1 MATAPQEPVYASAAK
16 PWLKYYAEKYI
27 QQTLP
32 ECSAFDYVC
41 QRNKNRLSEPAME
54 YYGRKISYADLMVN
68 VKKTA
73 AAFRAIG
80 MKKGDIATV
89 VSVMTPEVIYAF
101 YAADMIG
108 ATLNLVDPRYSP
120 EGIHEYITEVDSHLL
135 ICLNVVYDRCRQA
148 AKRTNVERV
157 LVLSPADS
165 LPLHMAIGYKLTTPD
180 KNRYASN
187 VLHWKDFI
195 ATGENQS
202 TTAEPY
208 DPQHA
213 CVVVHT
219 GGTTGSP
226 KGVMLTDDNFN
237 AIAQQFSAYDHLFQK
252 GQKLM
257 NIMPP
262 FIAYGYAC
270 GVHLPLVLGLT
281 VIIIPNLDPAKLG
294 HLIWKYKPEHMFGV
308 PAHYQQMAADP
319 FLQKKDLDFIRNYA
333 AGGDAI
339 SIGAEQTVNDF
350 LTTHNVEYPMAKGY
364 GMTEVASAAT
374 VAAGVNNKP
383 GSVGIPM
390 VNTVISVF
398 DPGTDKELPIGERGE
413 LCISGPTMMKGYYG
427 KPAETAAVLQKHAD
441 GRVWVHTGD
450 IGYMDEDGF
459 VYLDSRIKRLII
471 RHDGFK
477 VFPSMIENVISRH
490 PAVHQCSVVGCTD
503 KDHVQ
508 GRLPF
513 VYVVLTPA
521 ADKKKRQIVR
531 ELRQLCKEELPEYV
545 QPVGYKFLSELPMTP
560 IGKVDYRKLEEE
572 ITARDY

>member
-1 MATAPQEPVYASAAK
+1 MITEPHKPVYASAAK
-16 PWLKYYAEKYI
+16 PWLKYYDQKFI
-27 QQTLP
+27 DQTVP
-32 ECSAFDYVC
+32 DCSAFEYVC
-41 QRNKNRLSEPAME
+41 HQNKNHLPETAID
-54 YYGRKISYADLMVN
+54 YYGRRITYADLIVN

-108 ATLNLVDPRYSP
+108 ATLNLVDPRYSA
-120 EGIHEYITEVDSHLL
+120 EGIREYIEEVDSHLL
-135 ICLNVVYDRCRQA
+135 ICLNVAYERCHQA
-148 AKRTNVERV
+148 AKHTHVERV
-157 LVLSPADS
+157 LVISPADS
-165 LPLHMAIGYKLTTPD
+165 LPLHLAVGYKLTNPD
-180 KNRYASN
+180 KNRYKSN

-195 ATGENQS
+195 AAGQNQS
-202 TTAEPY
+202 TNAEPY
-208 DPQHA
+208 DPQHT

-226 KGVMLTDDNFN
+226 KGVMLTDKDFN
-237 AIAQQFSAYDHLFQK
+237 SIAQQFGAYEKLFRR

-281 VIIIPNLDPAKLG
+281 VVIIPNLDPAKLG
-294 HLIWKYKPEHMFGV
+294 LLIWKHKPEHLFGV
-308 PAHYQQMAADP
+308 PAHYQQMAASP
-319 FLQKKDLDFIRNYA
+319 LLKNKDLSFIRNYA

-339 SIGAEQTVNDF
+339 TVGAEQTVDAF
-350 LTTHNVEYPMAKGY
+350 LKEHGAEFPLAKGY
-364 GMTEVASAAT
+364 GMTEVSSAAT
-374 VAAGVNNKP
+374 AAAGTVNKI
-383 GSVGIPM
+383 GSVGIPL
-390 VNTVISVF
+390 VNTVVSVF
-398 DPGTDKELPIGERGE
+398 EPGTENELPIGERGE
-413 LCISGPTMMKGYYG
+413 ICISGPAVMKGYYN
-427 KPAETAAVLQKHAD
+427 KPNETAILLHRHAD
-441 GRVWVHTGD
+441 GKLWAHTGD

-459 VYLDSRIKRLII
+459 VFLNSRIKRLII

-490 PAVHQCSVVGCTD
+490 PAVQQCSVVGCSD
-503 KDHVQ
+503 RDHVQ

-513 VYVVLTPA
+513 VYVVLEPE
-521 ADKKKRQIVR
+521 ADKKKRQIQR
-531 ELRQLCKEELPEYV
+531 ELRQLCREELPEYV
-545 QPVGYKFLSELPMTP
+545 QPVGYKFISEMPFTP

>member
-1 MATAPQEPVYASAAK
+1 MITEPHKPVYASAAK
-16 PWLKYYAEKYI
+16 PWLKYYDQKFI
-27 QQTLP
+27 DQTVP
-32 ECSAFDYVC
+32 DCSAFEYVC
-41 QRNKNRLSEPAME
+41 HQNKNHLPETAID
-54 YYGRKISYADLMVN
+54 YYGHRITYADLIVN

-108 ATLNLVDPRYSP
+108 ATLNLVDPRYSA
-120 EGIHEYITEVDSHLL
+120 EGIREYIEEVDSHLL
-135 ICLNVVYDRCRQA
+135 ICLNVAYERCHQA
-148 AKRTNVERV
+148 AKHTHVERV
-157 LVLSPADS
+157 LVISPADS
-165 LPLHMAIGYKLTTPD
+165 LPLHLAVGYKLTNPD
-180 KNRYASN
+180 KNRYKSN

-195 ATGENQS
+195 AAGQNQS
-202 TTAEPY
+202 TNAEPY
-208 DPQHA
+208 DPQHT

-226 KGVMLTDDNFN
+226 KGVMLTDKDFN
-237 AIAQQFSAYDHLFQK
+237 SIAQQFGAYEKLFRR

-281 VIIIPNLDPAKLG
+281 VVIIPNLDPAKLG
-294 HLIWKYKPEHMFGV
+294 LLIWKHKPEHLFGV
-308 PAHYQQMAADP
+308 PAHYQQMAASP
-319 FLQKKDLDFIRNYA
+319 LLKNKDLSFIRNYA

-339 SIGAEQTVNDF
+339 TVGAEQTVDAF
-350 LTTHNVEYPMAKGY
+350 LKEHGAEFPLAKGY
-364 GMTEVASAAT
+364 GMTEVSSAAT
-374 VAAGVNNKP
+374 AAAGTVNKI
-383 GSVGIPM
+383 GSVGIPL
-390 VNTVISVF
+390 VNTVVSVF
-398 DPGTDKELPIGERGE
+398 EPGTENELPIGERGE
-413 LCISGPTMMKGYYG
+413 ICISGPAVMKGYYN
-427 KPAETAAVLQKHAD
+427 KPNETAILLHRHAD
-441 GRVWVHTGD
+441 GKLWAHTGD

-459 VYLDSRIKRLII
+459 VFLNSRIKRLII

-490 PAVHQCSVVGCTD
+490 PAVQQCSVVGCTD
-503 KDHVQ
+503 RDHVQ

-513 VYVVLTPA
+513 VYVVLEPE
-521 ADKKKRQIVR
+521 ADKKKRQIQR
-531 ELRQLCKEELPEYV
+531 ELRQLCREELPEYV
-545 QPVGYKFLSELPMTP
+545 QPVGYKFISEMPFTP

>member
-1 MATAPQEPVYASAAK
+1 MITEPHKPVYASAAK
-16 PWLKYYAEKYI
+16 PWLKYYDQKFI
-27 QQTLP
+27 DQTVP
-32 ECSAFDYVC
+32 DCSAFEYVC
-41 QRNKNRLSEPAME
+41 HQNKNHLPETAID
-54 YYGRKISYADLMVN
+54 YYGRRITYADLIVN

-108 ATLNLVDPRYSP
+108 ATLNLVDPRYSA
-120 EGIHEYITEVDSHLL
+120 EGIREYIEEVDSHLL
-135 ICLNVVYDRCRQA
+135 ICLNVAYERCHQA
-148 AKRTNVERV
+148 AKHTHVERV
-157 LVLSPADS
+157 LVISPADS
-165 LPLHMAIGYKLTTPD
+165 LPLHLAVGYKLTNPD
-180 KNRYASN
+180 KNRYKSN

-195 ATGENQS
+195 AAGQNQS
-202 TTAEPY
+202 TNAEPY
-208 DPQHA
+208 DPQHT

-226 KGVMLTDDNFN
+226 KGVMLTDKDFN
-237 AIAQQFSAYDHLFQK
+237 SIAQQFGAYEKLFRR

-281 VIIIPNLDPAKLG
+281 VVIIPNLDPAKLG
-294 HLIWKYKPEHMFGV
+294 LLIWKHKPEHLFGV
-308 PAHYQQMAADP
+308 PAHYQQMAASP
-319 FLQKKDLDFIRNYA
+319 LLKNKDLSFIRNYA

-339 SIGAEQTVNDF
+339 TVGAEQTVDAF
-350 LTTHNVEYPMAKGY
+350 LKEHGAEFPLAKGY
-364 GMTEVASAAT
+364 GMTEVSSAAT
-374 VAAGVNNKP
+374 AAAGTVNKI
-383 GSVGIPM
+383 GSVGIPL
-390 VNTVISVF
+390 VNTVVSVF
-398 DPGTDKELPIGERGE
+398 EPGTENELPIGERGE
-413 LCISGPTMMKGYYG
+413 ICISGPAVMKGYYN
-427 KPAETAAVLQKHAD
+427 KPDETAILLHRHAD
-441 GRVWVHTGD
+441 GKLWAHTGD

-459 VYLDSRIKRLII
+459 VFLNSRIKRLII

-490 PAVHQCSVVGCTD
+490 PAVQQCSVVGCTD
-503 KDHVQ
+503 RDHVQ

-513 VYVVLTPA
+513 VYVVLEPE
-521 ADKKKRQIVR
+521 ADKKKRQIQR
-531 ELRQLCKEELPEYV
+531 ELRQLCREELPEYV
-545 QPVGYKFLSELPMTP
+545 QPVGYKFISEMPFTP

>member
-1 MATAPQEPVYASAAK
+1 MITEPHKPVYASAAK
-16 PWLKYYAEKYI
+16 PWLKYYDQKFI
-27 QQTLP
+27 DQTVP
-32 ECSAFDYVC
+32 DCSAFEYVC
-41 QRNKNRLSEPAME
+41 HQNKNHLPETAID
-54 YYGRKISYADLMVN
+54 YYGRRITYADLIVN

-108 ATLNLVDPRYSP
+108 ATLNLVDPRYSA
-120 EGIHEYITEVDSHLL
+120 EGIREYIEEVDSHLL
-135 ICLNVVYDRCRQA
+135 ICLNVAYERCHQA
-148 AKRTNVERV
+148 AKHTHVERV
-157 LVLSPADS
+157 LVISPADS
-165 LPLHMAIGYKLTTPD
+165 LPLHLAVGYKLTNPD
-180 KNRYASN
+180 KNRYKSN

-195 ATGENQS
+195 AAGQNQS
-202 TTAEPY
+202 TNAEPY
-208 DPQHA
+208 DPQHT

-226 KGVMLTDDNFN
+226 KGVMLTDKDFN
-237 AIAQQFSAYDHLFQK
+237 SIAQQFGAYEKLFRR

-257 NIMPP
+257 NLMPP

-281 VIIIPNLDPAKLG
+281 VVIIPNLDPAKLG
-294 HLIWKYKPEHMFGV
+294 LLIWKHKPEHLFGV
-308 PAHYQQMAADP
+308 PAHYQQMAASP
-319 FLQKKDLDFIRNYA
+319 LLKNKDLSFIRNYA

-339 SIGAEQTVNDF
+339 TVGAEQTVDAF
-350 LTTHNVEYPMAKGY
+350 LKEHGAEFPLAKGY
-364 GMTEVASAAT
+364 GMTEVSSAAT
-374 VAAGVNNKP
+374 AAAGTVNKI
-383 GSVGIPM
+383 GSVGIPL
-390 VNTVISVF
+390 VNTVVSVF
-398 DPGTDKELPIGERGE
+398 EPGTENELPIGERGE
-413 LCISGPTMMKGYYG
+413 ICISGPAVMKGYYN
-427 KPAETAAVLQKHAD
+427 KPNETAILLHRHAD
-441 GRVWVHTGD
+441 GKLWAHTGD

-459 VYLDSRIKRLII
+459 VFLNSRIKRLII

-490 PAVHQCSVVGCTD
+490 PAVQQCSVVGCTD
-503 KDHVQ
+503 RDHVQ

-513 VYVVLTPA
+513 VYVVLEPE
-521 ADKKKRQIVR
+521 ADKKKRQIQR
-531 ELRQLCKEELPEYV
+531 ELRQLCREELPEYV
-545 QPVGYKFLSELPMTP
+545 QPVGYKFISEMPFTP

>member
-1 MATAPQEPVYASAAK
+1 MITEPHKPVYASAAK
-16 PWLKYYAEKYI
+16 PWLKYYDQKFI
-27 QQTLP
+27 DQTVP
-32 ECSAFDYVC
+32 DCSAFEYVC
-41 QRNKNRLSEPAME
+41 HQNKNHLPETAID
-54 YYGRKISYADLMVN
+54 YYGRRITYADLIVN

-108 ATLNLVDPRYSP
+108 ATLNLVDPRYSA
-120 EGIHEYITEVDSHLL
+120 EGIREYIEEVDSHLL
-135 ICLNVVYDRCRQA
+135 ICLNVAYERCHQA
-148 AKRTNVERV
+148 AKHTHVERV
-157 LVLSPADS
+157 LVISPADS
-165 LPLHMAIGYKLTTPD
+165 LPLHLAVGYKLTNPD
-180 KNRYASN
+180 KNRYKSN

-195 ATGENQS
+195 AAGQNQS
-202 TTAEPY
+202 TNAEPY
-208 DPQHA
+208 DPQHT

-226 KGVMLTDDNFN
+226 KGVMLTDKDFN
-237 AIAQQFSAYDHLFQK
+237 SIAQQFGAYEKLFRR

-281 VIIIPNLDPAKLG
+281 VVIIPNLDPAKLG
-294 HLIWKYKPEHMFGV
+294 LLIWKHKPEHLFGV
-308 PAHYQQMAADP
+308 PAHYQQMAASP
-319 FLQKKDLDFIRNYA
+319 LLKNKDLSFIRNYA

-339 SIGAEQTVNDF
+339 TVGAEQTVDAF
-350 LTTHNVEYPMAKGY
+350 LKEHGAEFPLAKGY
-364 GMTEVASAAT
+364 GMTEVSSAAT
-374 VAAGVNNKP
+374 AAAGTVNKI
-383 GSVGIPM
+383 GSVGIPL
-390 VNTVISVF
+390 VNTVVSVF
-398 DPGTDKELPIGERGE
+398 EPGTENELPIGERGE
-413 LCISGPTMMKGYYG
+413 ICISGPAVMKGYYN
-427 KPAETAAVLQKHAD
+427 KPNETAILLHRHAD
-441 GRVWVHTGD
+441 GKLWAHTGD

-459 VYLDSRIKRLII
+459 VFLNSRIKRLII

-490 PAVHQCSVVGCTD
+490 PALQQCSVVGCTD
-503 KDHVQ
+503 RDHVQ

-513 VYVVLTPA
+513 VYVVLEPE
-521 ADKKKRQIVR
+521 ADKKKRQIQR
-531 ELRQLCKEELPEYV
+531 ELRQLCREELPEYV
-545 QPVGYKFLSELPMTP
+545 QPVGYKFISEMPFTP